1 MWLADIEVKKLTRA
15 VAPQFIPREALTS
28 VFTGVIVQLGTPYS
42 WPVFIMFRLVTEK
55 WSC

>member
-1 MWLADIEVKKLTRA
+1 MHFPKASLNLMWLADIEVNKLTRA

-42 WPVFIMFRLVTEK
+42 
-55 WSC
+55 